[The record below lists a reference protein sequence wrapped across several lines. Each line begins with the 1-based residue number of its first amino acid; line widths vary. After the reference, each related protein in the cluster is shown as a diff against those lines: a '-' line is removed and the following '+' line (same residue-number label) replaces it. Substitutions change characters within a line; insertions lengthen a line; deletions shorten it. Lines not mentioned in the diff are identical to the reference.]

1 MKRQQTFA
9 IGTLVAGISL
19 LLVARLLTS
28 QTETSASAKTQTPLL
43 VSAAASLQDALD
55 AIEPLFE
62 DAHPEIALDHNF
74 ASSGALQR
82 QIEQGAPADVFFSA
96 GVGQMNALADRQLLD
111 AGTRR
116 DVLANRLVLVVPA
129 DSSQNLKTFNDL
141 DAKTRTNAKIA
152 VGEFQSVPAGQYAQQ
167 VFSRLDLLDPL
178 RSRFVF
184 FSNVR
189 GVLAAVE
196 SGNADAG
203 VVYATDASISDRVQ
217 VVATAPET
225 SHDPIVYPIAVLEAS
240 KEPTAARV
248 YLEFLST
255 PPAIAVFE
263 QFGFTVIDAED

>member
-1 MKRQQTFA
+1 MKKQQTFA
-9 IGTLVAGISL
+9 IGSLVAAISL

-28 QTETSASAKTQTPLL
+28 QTGTSASAQMQKPLL
-43 VSAAASLQDALD
+43 VSAAASLQDALN

-62 DAHPEIALDHNF
+62 EAHPEIALDHNF

-96 GVGQMNALADRQLLD
+96 GVRQMDALAERQLLD
-111 AGTRR
+111 SETRR
-116 DVLANRLVLVVPA
+116 DLLTNRLVLVVPA
-129 DSSQNLKTFNDL
+129 DSTQNLKAFTDL
-141 DAKTRTNAKIA
+141 DAKTNAKIA
-152 VGEFQSVPAGQYAQQ
+152 VGEFQSVPAGQYTQQ
-167 VFSRLDLLDPL
+167 VLARLDLLDPL
-178 RSRFVF
+178 RSQFVF

-217 VVATAPET
+217 VVATAPEK
-225 SHDPIVYPIAVLEAS
+225 SHEPIVYPIAALEAS
-240 KEPTAARV
+240 KEPEAARI

-255 PPAIAVFE
+255 PPAIAAFE
-263 QFGFTVIDAED
+263 QFGFTVTDIED